1 MFFPP
6 AAHFLPLSLSLA
18 VPQVSFPICPLEEYN
33 ADATTKQNI
42 LCDGRGARRVILD
55 SAAAAAAE
63 SLRKSD
69 NGTSLEGGEA
79 DQMEDKETE
88 PLRFEYL
95 LPSKPQ
101 LFVLVLDRSSLPA
114 AIEEGTGKEHYIPL
128 RYCFLEGVPYVCNA
142 VQVPR
147 P

>member
-1 MFFPP
+1 M
-6 AAHFLPLSLSLA
+6 
-18 VPQVSFPICPLEEYN
+18 PQVSFPICPLEDYN

-42 LCDGRGARRVILD
+42 LCDGRGACRVILD
-55 SAAAAAAE
+55 GAAAAAAE

-69 NGTSLEGGEA
+69 NGTSLEGGES
-79 DQMEDKETE
+79 DQMEDQQRRAERE

-114 AIEEGTGKEHYIPL
+114 AMEEGTGKEHNIP
-128 RYCFLEGVPYVCNA
+128 
-142 VQVPR
+142 
-147 P
+147 

>member
-1 MFFPP
+1 MSVFSTRRSLPSSFF
-6 AAHFLPLSLSLA
+6 
-18 VPQVSFPICPLEEYN
+18 PQVSFPICPLEEYN

-42 LCDGRGARRVILD
+42 LCDGRSARRVILD
-55 SAAAAAAE
+55 SAE

-79 DQMEDKETE
+79 DQMEDKQQTEE

-114 AIEEGTGKEHYIPL
+114 AIEEGTGKEHNIPL
-128 RYCFLEGVPYVCNA
+128 RDCFLEGVPYMFA
-142 VQVPR
+142 MQSMS
-147 P
+147 